1 MSKRTKIHVRI
12 IRMLAQLLLTLVKN
26 FREFVNLLEER
37 GVDMRRAR
45 ISKAEFAL
53 WG

>member
-1 MSKRTKIHVRI
+1 MSERTKIHVRI
-12 IRMLAQLLLTLVKN
+12 IKLFAQLLLILVQN

-37 GVDMRRAR
+37 GVDMHRAR
-45 ISKAEFAL
+45 ISKAEIAL